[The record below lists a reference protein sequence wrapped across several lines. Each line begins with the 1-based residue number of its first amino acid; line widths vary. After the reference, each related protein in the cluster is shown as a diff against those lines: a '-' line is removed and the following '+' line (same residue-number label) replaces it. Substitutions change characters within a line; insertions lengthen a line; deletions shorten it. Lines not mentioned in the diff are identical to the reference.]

1 MSTYIRTFVIAA
13 ALAWI
18 AAPPLH
24 AEGRGDRSDA
34 LRELSQSIEALVQRV
49 SPSVVHVMVTG
60 YGPVEDDRHGDTD
73 LVIGRQRSIGSGVI
87 VDPDGFILTN
97 AHVVSGA
104 RRVQVVV
111 PAVRSSEALLR
122 SLITAPA
129 RTVEARVV
137 GVSGEFDLALLKVE
151 LTGLPA
157 LPIANYDDVR
167 QGQMVFAFGSPEG
180 LRDSV
185 TMGVVS
191 AVARQPDADHPMV
204 YLQTD
209 APINHS

>member
-1 MSTYIRTFVIAA
+1 QISRAARDASRRPSEDNGKRGSWLMACTARKAMSTYIRTFVIAA

-137 GVSGEFDLALLKVE
+137 
-151 LTGLPA
+151 
-157 LPIANYDDVR
+157 
-167 QGQMVFAFGSPEG
+167 
-180 LRDSV
+180 
-185 TMGVVS
+185 
-191 AVARQPDADHPMV
+191 
-204 YLQTD
+204 
-209 APINHS
+209 